1 MKKREDR
8 FLRMKIAWAFLALGL
23 LVAGCSKEEPSAPL
37 DPYNKP
43 YSRMEDAAYTNALHS
58 HIDKRN
64 DIHKRMVQLE
74 NEIREAESKDAKSV
88 EAEALRAKRKELMKE
103 YDTNRAQT
111 ERLVRERIL
120 RESAAIEAREKREN
134 TGK

>member
-23 LVAGCSKEEPSAPL
+23 LVAGCSKEEP

>member
-8 FLRMKIAWAFLALGL
+8 FLKMKIAWAFLALGL
-23 LVAGCSKEEPSAPL
+23 LVAGCSKEEP